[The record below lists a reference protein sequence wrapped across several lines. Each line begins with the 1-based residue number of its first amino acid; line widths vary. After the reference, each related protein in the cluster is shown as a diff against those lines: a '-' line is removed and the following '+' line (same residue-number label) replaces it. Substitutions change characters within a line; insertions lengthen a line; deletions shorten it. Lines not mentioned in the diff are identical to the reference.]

1 MIYRNV
7 ILAVLCFTVL
17 FLSPSII
24 YASGLNTISAQLI
37 KKLPEGSSIA
47 LLPIN
52 NKESKIPANVA
63 NSLSSRITNSLA
75 NKGSANNIKVIDR
88 ENLKNLMREQEEFLG
103 VDDFSKLVEKAGAD
117 ILVSVQLSRI
127 NKESIRISLRGTGI
141 KGDIAGKV
149 LGATS
154 EISYDVPERYSALI
168 SGVFNNKGK
177 RKTAY
182 EDSLSSGITKFEEI
196 SLTQSKSIYAVDFYV
211 KANYTFKFSQQ
222 KTKESRE
229 NEQGAKIMGSF
240 SKMMGSMGGKANPM
254 AEMMKSATGD
264 GDSKHLEKTVLNLSV
279 NSELVDK
286 INDRILKDT
295 RDTVINLP
303 GDSDR
308 DAKSIALKSAIREL
322 MKESGSFL
330 AAKALGKSTESS
342 EKDLD

>member
-52 NKESKIPANVA
+52 QKESKIPANVA

-154 EISYDVPERYSALI
+154 EISYNVPQRFSVSI
-168 SGVFNNKGK
+168 SGVFNNRGE

-182 EDSLSSGITKFEEI
+182 EDSLSSGVTKFEEI
-196 SLTQSKSIYAVDFYV
+196 SLALSKSIYAVDFYV